1 MPALAPGPHRRGR
14 RHDRRHRA
22 PAAGGR
28 RGQGVP
34 RARRPRGDARP
45 AGGAAGRD
53 PLRPHLRGRGAASE
67 GARHGAR
74 PAGPRRQGRRPSGGD
89 GGAGPGRARGR
100 LHRGRRQ
107 RPAGVARGGLVRGS
121 RRRPP
126 RGARRG
132 LHGHGRRWGRRLP
145 PGVPGG
151 DPSRPRGLGLAG
163 RSAVTDT
170 ALLAVLLAA
179 IAGLLAGRAWAA
191 ARRRGDSR
199 DRPPY
204 RVSPHYTQGLH
215 YVAAGQRELA
225 ISELTKVAREDPEA
239 LQAGRIDAAEK
250 AFRTALSLDRRVF
263 PAHLGLA
270 DCQAGRDPRQAA
282 AVLEDAVQTS
292 PERAYLAFDRLALA
306 YADSGEPSR
315 FVGLCE
321 QTIRQDPRDWRARL
335 ALARHL
341 GREGRHEEA
350 FGLLLRA
357 VEANPQVLL
366 PHLEMWRTL
375 RAMGLE
381 GEVVDR
387 YIATAEESAFYR
399 DPHVCTA
406 CRYRADDMLWRCPHC
421 HEWNTFVE
429 ERLGPTA
436 GAKS

>member
-1 MPALAPGPHRRGR
+1 M
-14 RHDRRHRA
+14 
-22 PAAGGR
+22 
-28 RGQGVP
+28 
-34 RARRPRGDARP
+34 
-45 AGGAAGRD
+45 
-53 PLRPHLRGRGAASE
+53 
-67 GARHGAR
+67 
-74 PAGPRRQGRRPSGGD
+74 
-89 GGAGPGRARGR
+89 
-100 LHRGRRQ
+100 
-107 RPAGVARGGLVRGS
+107 
-121 RRRPP
+121 
-126 RGARRG
+126 
-132 LHGHGRRWGRRLP
+132 
-145 PGVPGG
+145 
-151 DPSRPRGLGLAG
+151 
-163 RSAVTDT
+163 TDT

-239 LQAGRIDAAEK
+239 LEVLQILGNLLREAGQVEKAIQVHQGLLARADLTRAERAYALASLGTDFRMAGFLDRATRTFEEVLEVDPKSIHALVGMQKLHEDQRQWKEAYSVQTRLSRLRKTEDSLVLGHLQAEMGREALQAGRLEAAEK

-270 DCQAGRDPRQAA
+270 DCQAARDPRQAA
-282 AVLEDAVQTS
+282 AVLEDAVQTA
-292 PERAYLAFDRLALA
+292 PERAYLAFDRLARA

-315 FVGLCE
+315 FVSLCE
-321 QTIRQDPRDWRARL
+321 RTIRQDPRDWRARL

-350 FGLLLRA
+350 CGLLLRA

-366 PHLEMWRTL
+366 PHLEMWCTL
-375 RAMGLE
+375 RAMGAH
-381 GEVVDR
+381 GEAVDR
-387 YIATAEESAFYR
+387 YIAVAEEAAFYR

-429 ERLGPTA
+429 ERLGPTSGTKA
-436 GAKS
+436 

>member
-1 MPALAPGPHRRGR
+1 M
-14 RHDRRHRA
+14 
-22 PAAGGR
+22 
-28 RGQGVP
+28 
-34 RARRPRGDARP
+34 
-45 AGGAAGRD
+45 
-53 PLRPHLRGRGAASE
+53 
-67 GARHGAR
+67 
-74 PAGPRRQGRRPSGGD
+74 
-89 GGAGPGRARGR
+89 
-100 LHRGRRQ
+100 
-107 RPAGVARGGLVRGS
+107 
-121 RRRPP
+121 
-126 RGARRG
+126 
-132 LHGHGRRWGRRLP
+132 
-145 PGVPGG
+145 
-151 DPSRPRGLGLAG
+151 
-163 RSAVTDT
+163 TDT

-225 ISELTKVAREDPEA
+225 ISELTKVAREDPEALEVLQILGNLLREAGQVEKAIQVHQGLLARSDLTRAERSYALASLGTDFRKAGFIDRATRTFEEVLEVDPKSIHALVGMQKLHEDQRQWQEAYTVQTRLSRLRKTEDSLVLGHLQAEMGREA

>member
-1 MPALAPGPHRRGR
+1 M
-14 RHDRRHRA
+14 
-22 PAAGGR
+22 
-28 RGQGVP
+28 
-34 RARRPRGDARP
+34 
-45 AGGAAGRD
+45 
-53 PLRPHLRGRGAASE
+53 
-67 GARHGAR
+67 
-74 PAGPRRQGRRPSGGD
+74 
-89 GGAGPGRARGR
+89 
-100 LHRGRRQ
+100 
-107 RPAGVARGGLVRGS
+107 
-121 RRRPP
+121 
-126 RGARRG
+126 
-132 LHGHGRRWGRRLP
+132 
-145 PGVPGG
+145 
-151 DPSRPRGLGLAG
+151 
-163 RSAVTDT
+163 TDT

-191 ARRRGDSR
+191 ARRRGDPR

-225 ISELTKVAREDPEA
+225 VSELTKVAREDPEA
-239 LQAGRIDAAEK
+239 LEVLQILGNLLREAGQVEKAIQVHQGLLARTDLTRAERAYALASLGADFRKAGFLDRATRTFEEVLEVDPKSIHALVGMQKLHEDQRQWQEAYTIQTRLSRLRKTDDSLVLGHLQAEMGREALQAGRIEAAEQ

-270 DCQAGRDPRQAA
+270 DCQAGRDPQQAA
-282 AVLEDAVQTS
+282 AVLEEAVQTS
-292 PERAYLAFDRLALA
+292 PERAYLAFDRLAQA
-306 YADSGEPSR
+306 YADGGEPSR
-315 FVGLCE
+315 FVSLCE
-321 QTIRQDPRDWRARL
+321 RTIRQDPRDWRARL

-357 VEANPQVLL
+357 VESNPQVLL

-381 GEVVDR
+381 GDVVDR
-387 YIATAEESAFYR
+387 YIAVAEESAFYR

-421 HEWNTFVE
+421 HEWDTFVE

>member
-1 MPALAPGPHRRGR
+1 
-14 RHDRRHRA
+14 
-22 PAAGGR
+22 
-28 RGQGVP
+28 
-34 RARRPRGDARP
+34 
-45 AGGAAGRD
+45 
-53 PLRPHLRGRGAASE
+53 
-67 GARHGAR
+67 
-74 PAGPRRQGRRPSGGD
+74 
-89 GGAGPGRARGR
+89 
-100 LHRGRRQ
+100 
-107 RPAGVARGGLVRGS
+107 
-121 RRRPP
+121 
-126 RGARRG
+126 
-132 LHGHGRRWGRRLP
+132 
-145 PGVPGG
+145 
-151 DPSRPRGLGLAG
+151 
-163 RSAVTDT
+163 VTDT

-191 ARRRGDSR
+191 ARRGGDSR
-199 DRPPY
+199 DRARY

-225 ISELTKVAREDPEA
+225 ISELTKVAREDPDALDVLQILGNLLREAGQVERAIKVHQGLLARTDLTRAERAYALASLGTDFRNAGFLDRATRTFEEVLEVDPKSIHALVGMQKLHEDQRQWQEAYAVQTRLSRLRKTDDSLVLGHLQAEMGREA
-239 LQAGRIDAAEK
+239 LQAGRMEAAEK

-270 DCQAGRDPRQAA
+270 DCHAGRDPRHAA
-282 AVLEDAVQTS
+282 AVLEDAIQTA
-292 PERAYLAFDRLALA
+292 PERAYLAFDRLARA
-306 YADSGEPSR
+306 YAECGEPSR

-321 QTIRQDPRDWRARL
+321 RTIRQDPRDWRARL

-350 FGLLLRA
+350 FGLLVRA

-375 RAMGLE
+375 RAMGLD

-387 YIATAEESAFYR
+387 YITTAEEAAFYR

>member
-1 MPALAPGPHRRGR
+1 M
-14 RHDRRHRA
+14 
-22 PAAGGR
+22 
-28 RGQGVP
+28 
-34 RARRPRGDARP
+34 
-45 AGGAAGRD
+45 
-53 PLRPHLRGRGAASE
+53 
-67 GARHGAR
+67 
-74 PAGPRRQGRRPSGGD
+74 
-89 GGAGPGRARGR
+89 
-100 LHRGRRQ
+100 
-107 RPAGVARGGLVRGS
+107 
-121 RRRPP
+121 
-126 RGARRG
+126 
-132 LHGHGRRWGRRLP
+132 
-145 PGVPGG
+145 
-151 DPSRPRGLGLAG
+151 
-163 RSAVTDT
+163 TDT

-239 LQAGRIDAAEK
+239 LEVLHILGNLLREAGQVEKAIQVHQGLLARSDLTRAERSYALASLGADFRKAGFLDRATRTFEEVLEVDPKSIHALVGMQKLHEDQRQWPEAYTVQTRLSRLRKTEDSLVLGHLQAEMGREALQAGRIEAAEK

-282 AVLEDAVQTS
+282 AVLEEAVEAA
-292 PERAYLAFDRLALA
+292 PERAYLAFDRLARA
-306 YADSGEPSR
+306 YAESGEPSR
-315 FVGLCE
+315 FVSLCE
-321 QTIRQDPRDWRARL
+321 RTIRQDPRDWRARL

-375 RAMGLE
+375 RAMGLD